1 MAAGPLVLCIACNGL
16 SAALYYEQNG
26 KNACAAKEIDL
37 RQYRTI
43 PA

>member
-1 MAAGPLVLCIACNGL
+1 MAAGPLVLRIACNGL
-16 SAALYYEQNG
+16 NAALYYEQNG
-26 KNACAAKEIDL
+26 KNACVAKEIDQ